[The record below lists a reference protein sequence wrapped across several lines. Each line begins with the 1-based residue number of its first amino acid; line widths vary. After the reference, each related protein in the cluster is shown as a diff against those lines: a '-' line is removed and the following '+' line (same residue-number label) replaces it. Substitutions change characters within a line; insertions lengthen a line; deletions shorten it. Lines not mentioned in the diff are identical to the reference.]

1 MRNLKL
7 VLRYDGSRYSGWQ
20 SQKHDENTIQ
30 GRLTVLLERL
40 LGETIE
46 LAGSGRTDAGVHA
59 LGQVANFRTKSDIA
73 CEKLFAELN
82 RYLPE
87 DIAVVSVQEVPFRF
101 HSRLN
106 AVRKTYRYRIWNSPV
121 HNVFERKYVYALEEA
136 LDEESMRQAAANLC
150 GTHDFRAFSSYRRT
164 KKSTVRTLENIT
176 IERQGSELIL
186 TFTGDGFLYHMV
198 RILTGTLIEV
208 GLHKKNAGEIKE
220 IFASQNRERAGF
232 TAPAQG
238 LCLVCVEYG
247 N

>member
-30 GRLTVLLERL
+30 GRLTALLERL

-59 LGQVANFRTKSDIA
+59 LGQVANFRTSSDIT
-73 CEKLFAELN
+73 CEKLLAELN

-87 DIAVVSVQEVPFRF
+87 DIAVVSVQEVPVRF

-121 HNVFERKYVYALEEA
+121 HNVFERKYVYAMEEE
-136 LDEESMRQAAANLC
+136 LDEEAMRQAAANLC

-176 IERQGSELIL
+176 IERQGSELVL

-208 GLHKKNAGEIKE
+208 GLHKKKAGEMKE
-220 IFASQNRERAGF
+220 ILESLNRERAGF

-247 N
+247 T

>member
-46 LAGSGRTDAGVHA
+46 LAGS
-59 LGQVANFRTKSDIA
+59 
-73 CEKLFAELN
+73 
-82 RYLPE
+82 
-87 DIAVVSVQEVPFRF
+87 
-101 HSRLN
+101 
-106 AVRKTYRYRIWNSPV
+106 NSPV

-136 LDEESMRQAAANLC
+136 LDEETMRQAAANLC

-164 KKSTVRTLENIT
+164 KKSTIRTLENIT

-208 GLHKKNAGEIKE
+208 GLHKKKAGEIKE
-220 IFASQNRERAGF
+220 ILASQDRERAGF